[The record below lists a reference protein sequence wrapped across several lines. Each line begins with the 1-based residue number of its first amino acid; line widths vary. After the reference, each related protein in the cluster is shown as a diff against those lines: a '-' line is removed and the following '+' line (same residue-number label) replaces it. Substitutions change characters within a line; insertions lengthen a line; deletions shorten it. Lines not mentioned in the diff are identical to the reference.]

1 MIGPAS
7 FVSVSGPRHPPSTV
21 PQKADDQDPAA
32 DLGHAGR
39 ILIVEDDYMVA
50 LSNEWAL
57 TDAGFEVVATVAS
70 GEEAL
75 VTATKAR
82 PDLVLMDIRLAGTM
96 DGIDAA
102 LVLRVRGIPCIFAS
116 ANTDPGT
123 VARAEAAEPL
133 GWIRK
138 PFTDAELVIAISKAM
153 GRLRG
158 T

>member
-1 MIGPAS
+1 
-7 FVSVSGPRHPPSTV
+7 
-21 PQKADDQDPAA
+21 
-32 DLGHAGR
+32 
-39 ILIVEDDYMVA
+39 
-50 LSNEWAL
+50 
-57 TDAGFEVVATVAS
+57 
-70 GEEAL
+70 
-75 VTATKAR
+75 
-82 PDLVLMDIRLAGTM
+82 
-96 DGIDAA
+96 
-102 LVLRVRGIPCIFAS
+102 LRVRGLPCIFAS